1 MTISE
6 LAHQTATSVRSL
18 RYYEAKHLLAPQRL
32 ENGYRSYDQ
41 TAIEQVRHIQFYLR
55 LGLTTQQVFSIVSC
69 GHPDNPPPPFDET
82 HYPRC
87 PEAIDLYQEKLAEI
101 AEQITALEQAKMYLM
116 QRLAFLINAKNAEE
130 SSKEKHEERGVCD
143 AVWLNPPKCGDVW

>member
-6 LAHQTATSVRSL
+6 LAHHTETSVRSL
-18 RYYEAKHLLAPQRL
+18 RYYEARHLLAPQRL

-41 TAIEQVRHIQFYLR
+41 TAIERVRHIQFYLR

-69 GHPDNPPPPFDET
+69 GRPDSSPSPFDET

-101 AEQITALEQAKMYLM
+101 EEQIASLEQAKTYLR
-116 QRLAFLINAKNAEE
+116 QRLAFLMNAKNAEE
-130 SSKEKHEERGVCD
+130 SLKEKHEERGVVH
-143 AVWLNPPKCGDVW
+143 AVWLNSPKCGDVW